1 MTRSGSGRDIFVN
14 HRLLSRLLSSGDD
27 YGTVR
32 SCPSS
37 GSEANDVGA
46 GGWRA
51 LIGCNFST
59 AKTGRAQMRIETAAV
74 SVFRL
79 SCRKN
84 SFLSI
89 EKSFS
94 AGYIISTSG
103 KSFRFKITEWC
114 RTENRWAGAK
124 ANRPHGLLDSF
135 WWGLTTVQEIPEFPD
150 NIRGE
155 VGYNGC

>member
-1 MTRSGSGRDIFVN
+1 MRSGSGRVFFDN
-14 HRLLSRLLSSGDD
+14 LRLLSPLLSCGDD

-32 SCPSS
+32 FRIHRP
-37 GSEANDVGA
+37 GKTNDVGP
-46 GGWRA
+46 GDWRA

-103 KSFRFKITEWC
+103 KSFRFKITEWR

-124 ANRPHGLLDSF
+124 ANQPHCLLDSF
-135 WWGLTTVQEIPEFPD
+135 WWALTTVQEIPEFPD
-150 NIRGE
+150 NIRGGSW
-155 VGYNGC
+155 V